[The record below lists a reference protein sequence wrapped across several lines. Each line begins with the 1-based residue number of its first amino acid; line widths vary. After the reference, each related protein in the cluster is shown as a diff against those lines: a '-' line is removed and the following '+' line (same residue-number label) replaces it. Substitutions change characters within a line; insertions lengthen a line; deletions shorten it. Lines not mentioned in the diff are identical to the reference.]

1 MKQSCCDHCDNIA
14 EQVPLTV
21 SNRPGLNAVAY
32 RVGGYNDFRQ
42 ALLNKLSLH
51 ENLKGLSARDKD
63 DYSIALMD
71 AWSIVADVLTF
82 YQERIVN
89 ESYLRTATER
99 FSVAALARL
108 VGYELR
114 PGVSASTY
122 IAFTLEE
129 PQSTFDAQLPTVNA
143 TNLYGGSLPVKIGK
157 GVKIQS
163 IPEKD
168 ELPQIFETAGDLDA
182 RIEWNSIRP
191 RLELPQEPVDENVIF
206 IKGTNNNIKKGDT
219 LLLINNNEYKL
230 RTVHDAIPDEERLVT
245 RLNLEAVVITPSS
258 TYRFVYSIAHLAG
271 YMQPVSFTSVVSGQ
285 IMQSSFIGKDLK
297 MIKEVNKWTD
307 LEMKTGLNKPAD
319 LPQTA
324 GLLYVFRKKAPV
336 FGYNAQKQITLNGEN
351 PPTQSEY
358 SQIEKAGTI
367 CLDNAYDEILSGGY
381 IAVQNPANTAN
392 TISYYKINKAAT
404 GVLTRYGISSKTTT
418 IEVEPADADSKAEWW
433 GPVKNMNSI
442 RQASV
447 LAQSEKLSLSMLPD
461 ESAVEGD
468 SIVLDKYY
476 PDLKEKQPVAVSGE
490 KQDLPGILY
499 SEIAIIKEIKVE
511 GGQTKLLLT
520 EALKY
525 RYIRKSVYINA
536 NVAPATNG
544 ETVQEILGSGNAAK
558 TFQKFVLKQS
568 PLTYTSAA
576 TPSGISSS
584 LEVRVNDIR
593 WHETDFFHNH
603 QHDERIYITRRDN
616 DGNTTVIFGDGVN
629 GSRLPTGNNNVT
641 ATYRKGIGSAG
652 ILKAKQLSQLA
663 TKPLQ
668 VKSAINPV
676 VTSGAEDPET
686 MDTAKRNATLTI
698 LTLDRVVSLRDYE
711 DFAMAFAGV
720 AKAHATW
727 ARRQN
732 KQQVFLT
739 VAGEDGAIIDTG
751 SVLYQNL
758 SNAISRAG
766 TNHAP
771 LNIASYTPRYF
782 NVNAGLM
789 IDPDFMP
796 DKVLEE
802 AAGRLGKQFSFASR
816 NFMQPVSFSELIAC
830 LQDTKGV
837 VAVDIDSLHRAED
850 AASSVQYFL
859 EASLPAIGS
868 NTFTGAE
875 LLTLAPGGISLKM
888 IV

>member
-1 MKQSCCDHCDNIA
+1 MKQSCCNYCDNIA
-14 EQVPLTV
+14 EQLPLII

-32 RVGGYNDFRQ
+32 RVGEYSDFRQ

-51 ENLKGLSARDKD
+51 ENLKGLTARDKG
-63 DYSIALMD
+63 DYSIALAD
-71 AWSIVADVLTF
+71 AWSVIADVLTF
-82 YQERIVN
+82 YQERIIN

-99 FSVAALARL
+99 FSVAELARL

-114 PGVSASTY
+114 PGVAASTY

-129 PQSTFDAQLPTVNA
+129 PQATFDAKLPTVNA

-168 ELPQIFETAGDLDA
+168 ELPQIFETANDIDA

-206 IKGTNNNIKKGDT
+206 IKGTDNNIKKGDT
-219 LLLINNNEYKL
+219 LLLINNNENKL
-230 RTVHDAIPDEERLVT
+230 RIVHHAIPLEDSAVT
-245 RLNLEAVVITPSS
+245 RLNLEAVVITPASKFK
-258 TYRFVYSIAHLAG
+258 FVYAAPLLVN
-271 YMQPVSFTSVVSGQ
+271 YMSPVSFTNTLSSQ
-285 IMQSSFIGKDLK
+285 IMQASFIGKDLK
-297 MIKEVNKWTD
+297 MIKQVNKWTD
-307 LEMKTGLNKPAD
+307 LEMKAGLNKPAD
-319 LPQTA
+319 APSTA
-324 GLLYVFRKKAPV
+324 RLYVFRKKAPV
-336 FGYNAQKQITLNGEN
+336 FGYNAQKKITLNGEN
-351 PPTQSEY
+351 PPTQTEY
-358 SQIEKAGTI
+358 AQVEKAGTI
-367 CLDNAYDEILSGGY
+367 YLDNAYDEILSGGY
-381 IAVQNPANTAN
+381 LAIQNPANTAN

-418 IEVEPADADSKAEWW
+418 IGIIPADDASKAEWW

-447 LAQSEKLSLSMLPD
+447 LAQTEQLTLSMLPD

-476 PDLKEKQPVAVSGE
+476 PDLKEKQAIAVSGE
-490 KQDLPGILY
+490 KEDLPGILY
-499 SEIAIIKEIKVE
+499 NEIVIIKETKVE
-511 GGQTKLLLT
+511 GGRTKLLLM
-520 EALKY
+520 EALKN
-525 RYIRKSVYINA
+525 RYIRQSVYMNA
-536 NVAPATNG
+536 NVVLATNG

-558 TFQKFVLKQS
+558 TFQQFVLKQP
-568 PLTYTSAA
+568 PLNYTSAA
-576 TPSGISSS
+576 TTSGIRSS
-584 LEVRVNDIR
+584 LEVRVNDIL
-593 WHETDFFHNH
+593 WHETDFFLDH
-603 QHDERIYITRRDN
+603 QHNEHIYITRRDN
-616 DGNTTVIFGDGVN
+616 EGNTTVIFGDGIN
-629 GSRLPTGNNNVT
+629 GSRLPTGNNNVV
-641 ATYRKGIGSAG
+641 AAYRKGIGSAG
-652 ILKAKQLSQLA
+652 TLKAKQLSQLA

-676 VTSGAEDPET
+676 VTSGAEDAET
-686 MDTAKRNATLTI
+686 MDKAKKNATLTI

-711 DFAMAFAGV
+711 DFATAFAGV

-732 KQQVFLT
+732 RQQVFLT
-739 VAGEDGAIIDTG
+739 IAGEDGATIDM
-751 SVLYQNL
+751 SSALYQNL
-758 SNAISRAG
+758 ANAISRAG

-771 LNIASYTPRYF
+771 LNITSYTPRYF
-782 NVNAGLM
+782 NVGAGLM

-796 DKVLEE
+796 DKVLED
-802 AAGRLGKQFSFASR
+802 AASRLGQQFSFESR
-816 NFMQPVSFSELIAC
+816 NFMQPVSFSEVIAC
-830 LQDTKGV
+830 LQDTRGV
-837 VAVDIDSLHRAED
+837 TAVDIDSLYRAED
-850 AASSVQYFL
+850 TNASVQYFL

-875 LLTLAPGGISLKM
+875 LLTIAPGGISLKM